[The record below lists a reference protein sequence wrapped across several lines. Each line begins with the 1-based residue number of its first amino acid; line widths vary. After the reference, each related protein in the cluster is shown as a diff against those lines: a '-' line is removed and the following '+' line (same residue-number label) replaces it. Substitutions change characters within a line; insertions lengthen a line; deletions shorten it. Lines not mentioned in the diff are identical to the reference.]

1 MFVFGAVNA
10 IALLTTFAGILAAGG
25 AAALVKS
32 GICFVQEHELG
43 NKKFLGKALRYRF
56 NRGRYRFGAKKGQR
70 KRYRFGSKKGE
81 FKPERKK
88 GQIKVRKPGRCFTFP
103 GILRLAKT
111 SVVVSDLKLDIHTF
125 TLADQTVYSCAA
137 AAFYKV
143 RRKPRHLEKA
153 LYGTSDLHAVLHAAA
168 LIARSRILKQA
179 HHSDL
184 SGVQSKEL
192 QTRLTHEFQMM
203 VSRFGVRVFDFELT
217 TSEPD
222 VLTNLRNQSSE
233 LVSVNAAALKQAVAY
248 LGLDDSREVWAAI
261 GAAVI
266 PGSSA
271 LVATNVP
278 SSHQELPSG
287 DDNHDGNGHGN
298 GHGAAKIP
306 DLSRFMK

>member
-56 NRGRYRFGAKKGQR
+56 NRGRYRFGTKKGQR
-70 KRYRFGSKKGE
+70 KCYRFGAKKGD

-143 RRKPRHLEKA
+143 RRKPRYLEKA

-179 HHSDL
+179 CHSDL
-184 SGVQSKEL
+184 SGAHSKEL
-192 QTRLTHEFQMM
+192 QARLTREFQGL
-203 VSRFGVRVFDFELT
+203 VERFGVKVRDFELT

-222 VLTNLRNQSSE
+222 SLTNLRNQSSE
-233 LVSVNAAALKQAVAY
+233 VVKVNAVALKQAVAD
-248 LGLDDSREVWAAI
+248 LKLQNSPETWAAV
-261 GAAVI
+261 GAALI

-271 LVATNVP
+271 LVTTNAP

-287 DDNHDGNGHGN
+287 DDNPSGNGNGHG
-298 GHGAAKIP
+298 KP
-306 DLSRFMK
+306 LDLGSLIKLK